1 MGIKTREYGYGKQ
14 VRGFS
19 VSGKDRL
26 KLETSLNI
34 HNLSST
40 AYSGQLTINYTR
52 RKDRRGYRKSL
63 REMRDFEKGKVY
75 KKGKKGKFS
84 I

>member
-34 HNLSST
+34 H
-40 AYSGQLTINYTR
+40 QPFINCLFR
-52 RKDRRGYRKSL
+52 
-63 REMRDFEKGKVY
+63 
-75 KKGKKGKFS
+75 S
-84 I
+84 IDH